1 MGFLQKRRIL
11 GFPIIQ
17 ITRGKGPVLIGS
29 LSVPISLD
37 RFNLCPRL
45 AGPTRTGSACTVDEG
60 NSGSPRSCSPLFPLF
75 FLWGQG
81 SLIPS
86 DSSGRGSSPRGNLQR
101 RRGIWR
107 GPNFRLQVNQV
118 LVRGFLQDRFWAL
131 ILLGFLW
138 GSGGFHNQGLYIR
151 RIREFVNK
159 KF

>member
-1 MGFLQKRRIL
+1 MGL
-11 GFPIIQ
+11 PIVQ
-17 ITRGKGPVLIGS
+17 VTCGKGPVLIGS

-45 AGPTRTGSACTVDEG
+45 AGPTQTGSACTADEG

-75 FLWGQG
+75 LLWGRG

-86 DSSGRGSSPRGNLQR
+86 DSLGGGLFPPGVLQR

-131 ILLGFLW
+131 VLLGFLW
-138 GSGGFHNQGLYIR
+138 GSGVFHNQGLFIR

-159 KF
+159 RF

>member
-1 MGFLQKRRIL
+1 MGFLRKRRIW

-45 AGPTRTGSACTVDEG
+45 AGPTQTGSACTVDEG

-75 FLWGQG
+75 LLRDRG

-86 DSSGRGSSPRGNLQR
+86 DSSVWGGACSSPQGNLQR

-107 GPNFRLQVNQV
+107 GPNFCLQVNQV

-138 GSGGFHNQGLYIR
+138 GSGVSITRACTLGESGSL
-151 RIREFVNK
+151 
-159 KF
+159 